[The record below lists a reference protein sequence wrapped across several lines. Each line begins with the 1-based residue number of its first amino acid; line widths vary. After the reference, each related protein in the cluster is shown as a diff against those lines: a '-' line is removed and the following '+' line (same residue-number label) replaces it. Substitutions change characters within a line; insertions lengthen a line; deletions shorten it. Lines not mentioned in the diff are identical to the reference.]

1 MSAKEWPSLGQL
13 GCHNALKI
21 ADSKGS
27 RQQDKTLATMM
38 ENEKKGQV

>member
-1 MSAKEWPSLGQL
+1 MPGQSIIF
-13 GCHNALKI
+13 KI